1 MRWRHIDFQVFLEV
15 GHVFPN
21 VREPRLTNET
31 SAPGAAVDR
40 PEHDIFTP
48 RVQSCRGDH
57 MLQFGL
63 LDNERVAEHAQ
74 AASLVQKK
82 KSRTVGMGDMDDQRQ
97 LSSSCGC
104 VAFGTFREALADVR
118 IQNERIACG

>member
-1 MRWRHIDFQVFLEV
+1 MRSRHIDLQVFLEV
-15 GHVFPN
+15 GHVLSN
-21 VREPRLTNET
+21 VRELRLTNET

-48 RVQSCRGDH
+48 RRSCRGDH

-74 AASLVQKK
+74 AAALVQKK

-118 IQNERIACG
+118 IQNERITCG